1 MSNIKMGLTIEE
13 AAECTGIGR
22 NTMRKLVDWGKLPV
36 LKVGRKAIIRRDTLE
51 RFMSVNQGRNLLN
64 ENDVRKVE
72 SPFSKPSAFESEI
85 HPSHKSSICT
95 LGISPLQ
102 GAMYHSFGQSP
113 ATMIQ
118 KKTARCFLRCPSAY
132 AAETAATDF
141 SVAKRVCPSR
151 EEGVYGKTQFY
162 TDVKATQCQGK
173 NILYHKP
180 RKTGKSL
187 CHLPHR

>member
-1 MSNIKMGLTIEE
+1 
-13 AAECTGIGR
+13 
-22 NTMRKLVDWGKLPV
+22 
-36 LKVGRKAIIRRDTLE
+36 
-51 RFMSVNQGRNLLN
+51 
-64 ENDVRKVE
+64 
-72 SPFSKPSAFESEI
+72 
-85 HPSHKSSICT
+85 
-95 LGISPLQ
+95 
-102 GAMYHSFGQSP
+102 MYHSFGQCT
-113 ATMIQ
+113 AAMIQ

-187 CHLPHR
+187 CHLPHRRQQGVHRRARARRPQLCGRSGRRHSHRLRRAHGLLQSPDARQQMLHFSKNVICLSHQSVCQSRLSLGK